1 MWDLMT
7 FYRYVDYL
15 LKERK
20 NLEEKLKTMSK
31 AEMIRFGRQL
41 IATYQQSLK
50 GFDEWFTNYGIMEK
64 MEPELVRDIVL
75 NLMNIGFE
83 LLRYDRDVTMMWLER
98 EQKELKRKKEEEE
111 RKRQTS
117 II

>member
-1 MWDLMT
+1 MT

>member
-1 MWDLMT
+1 MT

-15 LKERK
+15 LRERK
-20 NLEEKLKTMSK
+20 NLEDKLKTMDK
-31 AEMIRFGRQL
+31 AKMIRFGRQL

-64 MEPELVRDIVL
+64 MDTELVRDIVL

-83 LLRYDRDVTMMWLER
+83 LLKYDRDITMMWLER
-98 EQKELKRKKEEEE
+98 ERKEFKRKKEEEE
-111 RKRQTS
+111 RRRQTS

>member
-117 II
+117 

>member
-1 MWDLMT
+1 MS

-20 NLEEKLKTMSK
+20 NLEEKIKTLDK
-31 AEMIRFGRQL
+31 AEVIRFGRQL
-41 IATYQQSLK
+41 IATYQQSLQ

-64 MEPELVRDIVL
+64 MEPELVREIVT
-75 NLMNIGFE
+75 NLMSIGFE
-83 LLRYDRDVTMMWLER
+83 LLKYDRDITMMWLER
-98 EQKELKRKKEEEE
+98 EQKEMKRKKEEEE
-111 RKRQTS
+111 KKKQTS

>member
-1 MWDLMT
+1 MT
-7 FYRYVDYL
+7 FYRYIDYL
-15 LKERK
+15 LKERE

-31 AEMIRFGRQL
+31 AEAIRFGREL
-41 IATYQQSLK
+41 IAIYQQSLK

-64 MEPELVRDIVL
+64 MEPELVRSIVL

-83 LLRYDRDVTMMWLER
+83 LLKYDRDVTMMWLER

-111 RKRQTS
+111 KKQTS